1 MFVMEDANPF
11 EDIFGPLEGNQQT
24 PSVDSGNART
34 GQTPGVSTHE
44 SVTSTPSQI
53 GSTPAGRLPSRKR
66 RRSAR
71 ATLALLER
79 HEWDQDNTYDEDP
92 PTCLHYSIE
101 WKVVVNK
108 KLTSKDTEPDV
119 VVTPGAYW
127 EDCLRFRMERLLEP
141 KVGWNYIA
149 RVEDIN
155 VVVSV
160 NARSERDLTKRFERE
175 IDWRMVEK
183 RLVQWGD
190 LFQDGKKLRVDIT
203 FNYVERTQQSSS
215 SSSKRRGART
225 SATQQMLRA
234 RDIEVNAERESSGQ
248 HTLWADVYTV
258 MRCPGPPCQLGP

>member
-1 MFVMEDANPF
+1 MDDANPF
-11 EDIFGPLEGNQQT
+11 EDFYPLSECNQQT
-24 PSVDSGNART
+24 PSVESGDART
-34 GQTPGVSTHE
+34 GQTQGVSNHE
-44 SVTSTPSQI
+44 SATSTPSQI
-53 GSTPAGRLPSRKR
+53 VATPSGHIPSRKR

-79 HEWDQDNTYDEDP
+79 HEWDQNNAYDEDP

-127 EDCLRFRMERLLEP
+127 EDCLKSRVERLLEQ
-141 KVGWNYIA
+141 KMGWNHTA

-175 IDWRMVEK
+175 IDWGMVKK
-183 RLVQWGD
+183 RLPQWSD
-190 LFQDGKKLRVDIT
+190 LFQDGKKLRMDIT
-203 FNYVERTQQSSS
+203 FNYVERIQQSSS
-215 SSSKRRGART
+215 SSSKRKGTRA

-234 RDIEVNAERESSGQ
+234 RDNEIN
-248 HTLWADVYTV
+248 
-258 MRCPGPPCQLGP
+258 